1 MAQYEMEMVE
11 VSRKRPRRNTE
22 NEDQE
27 DNEDIPELVSEN
39 PNVVQMFKEIGEYM
53 SHYRSGKI
61 PKAFKSIPSL
71 LNWEQVIEI
80 TCPEK
85 WTAAAMLHAT
95 RLFSAI
101 ASPKACERFYRYY
114 LLPRVLDDIMEYRK
128 LNVHLFAA
136 VKKAVYKPAAFIK
149 GFLLPLCSADT
160 FSLNAAHVIRGVL
173 NSVSLP
179 VFHAATGM
187 IKISQLP
194 ISSPVS
200 YVLTG
205 MIYKRY
211 TLPSLAVESL
221 LKYFNKFEG
230 DDEDELMPLSLNS
243 CIHAFVQLYKAE
255 LTSEQREQLIN
266 LMKTKGHKIARQ
278 STLKELDNLTGGIVT
293 ENMEEHFGTE
303 MEQD

>member
-1 MAQYEMEMVE
+1 MAQLELVE

-22 NEDQE
+22 KEQQD
-27 DNEDIPELVSEN
+27 DNEGFSELVSDN

-101 ASPKACERFYRYY
+101 ASSKACERFYRYY

-149 GFLLPLCSADT
+149 GFLLPLCASDT
-160 FSLNAAHVIRGVL
+160 FSLNVAHVIRGVL

-179 VFHAATGM
+179 VFHAAAGI

-211 TLPSLAVESL
+211 TLPSLAIEAL
-221 LKYFNKFEG
+221 LKYFNKFEP
-230 DDEDELMPLSLNS
+230 DEDDELMPLSLNS
-243 CIHAFVQLYKAE
+243 CIHAFVQLYKLE
-255 LTSEQREQLIN
+255 LTPEQREQLIS
-266 LMKTKGHKIARQ
+266 LMRASGHKIARQ
-278 STLKELDNLTGGIVT
+278 STLQELNNMNGGIVT
-293 ENMEEHFGTE
+293 DNMEEQFGDE